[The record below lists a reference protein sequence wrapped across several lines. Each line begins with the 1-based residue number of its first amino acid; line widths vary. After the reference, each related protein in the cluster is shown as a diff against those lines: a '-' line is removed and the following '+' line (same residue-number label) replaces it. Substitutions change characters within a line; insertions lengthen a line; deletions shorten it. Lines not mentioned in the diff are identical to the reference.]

1 MFKKKKND
9 EDRFEKEDD
18 GDSSD
23 DIFEGGV
30 FGRDPFG
37 GLFGDFGR
45 IDKMMNELMKNAF
58 SGKMKFEG
66 GQPFVYGFS
75 LKSGPDGKPVFE
87 EFGNVKP
94 GVKPQVSDTREPLVD
109 VMDRGETIIVIA
121 ELPGV
126 EKADI
131 YLEATGSVLEIK
143 VDKPGKK
150 FYKQVQLPVDVQDD
164 AVDATYN
171 NGVLEVK
178 LKKKQA
184 SKPKG
189 KKIEVK

>member
-1 MFKKKKND
+1 MFKKKKDD
-9 EDRFEKEDD
+9 EDHVEKEDD
-18 GDSSD
+18 EDTSD
-23 DIFEGGV
+23 DIFEGGI
-30 FGRDPFG
+30 FSRDPFG

-45 IDKMMNELMKNAF
+45 IDNMMNELMKNAF
-58 SGKMKFEG
+58 NGKMKFEG
-66 GQPFVYGFS
+66 SQPFVYGFS

-94 GVKPQVSDTREPLVD
+94 GVKPLVSDVREPLVD
-109 VMDRGETIIVIA
+109 VMDGDEAIIVIA

-131 YLEATGSVLEIK
+131 CLEATGNVLEIK

-150 FYKQVQLPVDVQDD
+150 FYKQVQLPADVRDD

-189 KKIEVK
+189 RKIEVK